1 MCAWQE
7 LAKADSRE
15 QEVAGKISKY
25 TTAFKGKRTLL
36 ELKIANTVGRYHF
49 YFNFILKHHLGYE
62 ESKS

>member
-7 LAKADSRE
+7 LAKTDSRE

-36 ELKIANTVGRYHF
+36 ELKIANTVG
-49 YFNFILKHHLGYE
+49 IQ
-62 ESKS
+62 